1 MTPTTTPTATTPAAP
16 PTAPAAADGGPPP
29 PAPGTPTPGR
39 RPSSSP
45 VRIVVGVVVVVVALG
60 MVAATIASAMGSSTQ
75 VGTDTFADVE
85 AITFDVDNGHVELV
99 AGGTDVVVDHEVRTG
114 RFGAEVTAEVTG
126 GTLHLTHDC
135 PAWSGLVLGSDCAGE
150 YVVSVPAGVVVTGVT
165 DNGGVRVTGLDASV
179 DVRTSNGAIHLVETS
194 GHVAA
199 HSSNGRI
206 IGTNLESRRVEVG
219 TSNGGVVLD
228 FATAPDQVEVDTS
241 NGGVH
246 VQVPDDGTSY
256 AVDSSTSVGSVSTS
270 VPTDQSAAR
279 RLDLQTSIGDVVIS
293 TR

>member
-1 MTPTTTPTATTPAAP
+1 MTATTTPPAP
-16 PTAPAAADGGPPP
+16 PTSPAAADGGPPP
-29 PAPGTPTPGR
+29 PGHGTPTPR
-39 RPSSSP
+39 PRPSSSP
-45 VRIVVGVVVVVVALG
+45 VWIVVGVVVVVALVI
-60 MVAATIASAMGSSTQ
+60 VAATIASAFDSSTQ

-85 AITFDVDNGHVELV
+85 AITFEVDNGHVELV
-99 AGGTDVVVDHEVRTG
+99 AGGSEVVVDHEILTG
-114 RFGAEVTAEVTG
+114 RFGAEVSAEVIG

-150 YVVSVPAGVVVTGVT
+150 YVVSVPAGVEVTGVT
-165 DNGGVRVTGLDASV
+165 DNGSVRVTGLDAGV

-194 GHVAA
+194 GPVAA
-199 HSSNGRI
+199 HTSNGRV
-206 IGTNLESRRVEVG
+206 IGTNLESRSVEVG

-228 FATAPDQVEVDTS
+228 FAAAPDRVGVDTS

-246 VQVPDDGTSY
+246 VQVPDDGTIY

-270 VPTDQSAAR
+270 VPTDQSAPR
-279 RLDLQTSIGDVVIS
+279 RLDLRTSIGDVVVS